1 MFTRKERSGFRV
13 SAKIENGRSPCQR
26 LAADELRSSL
36 CSRERGCLEMERL
49 STLCYIE
56 QDGKYL
62 MLHRTV
68 KENDVN
74 KDKWIGVGGHFE
86 YGESPEE
93 CLLREVKEET
103 GYRLTSWRYRGIV
116 TFVYGEDTVEYMSL
130 YTADGFEGDPVECD
144 EGELE
149 WVDKKDIAALELWEG
164 DKIFFRLLDMG
175 REFFSLKLVYDR
187 QDVLQYAALDG
198 VPMELFDEIREDG
211 SRTGVVKERGVVH
224 EDGTLHATVHIWIVR
239 PNDRSG
245 YDLLL
250 QKRSDCKDSNPGCW
264 DISSAGHI
272 EAGHGRLESALREL
286 KEELG
291 IDACQ
296 EQLREAGTR
305 RCGFESEF
313 YGRLFRDNELST
325 IYIYE
330 EPVEIGNM
338 TLQESEVSEVEWMD
352 FGECRKKVS
361 ENTFEHCIY
370 EDELDIVGK
379 ALGILRQ
386 ENADM

>member
-1 MFTRKERSGFRV
+1 
-13 SAKIENGRSPCQR
+13 
-26 LAADELRSSL
+26 
-36 CSRERGCLEMERL
+36 MERL

-103 GYRLTSWRYRGIV
+103 GYRLTSWRYRGVV
-116 TFVYGEDTVEYMSL
+116 TFV
-130 YTADGFEGDPVECD
+130 EGDPVECD

-245 YDLLL
+245 
-250 QKRSDCKDSNPGCW
+250 
-264 DISSAGHI
+264 
-272 EAGHGRLESALREL
+272 
-286 KEELG
+286 
-291 IDACQ
+291 
-296 EQLREAGTR
+296 
-305 RCGFESEF
+305 
-313 YGRLFRDNELST
+313 
-325 IYIYE
+325 
-330 EPVEIGNM
+330 
-338 TLQESEVSEVEWMD
+338 
-352 FGECRKKVS
+352 
-361 ENTFEHCIY
+361 
-370 EDELDIVGK
+370 
-379 ALGILRQ
+379 
-386 ENADM
+386 